1 MADTAP
7 TAPAAPLRVGSLFS
21 GYGGLDLAVEE
32 VFGAKT
38 IWFSEI
44 NEPVARH
51 WPDALNLG
59 DVTSIDW
66 SAVEPMDILCGGF
79 PCLNVK
85 PGSEALGQRTRMSHG
100 VSAGCRSGRDGSGQC
115 PCGLA
120 PRP

>member
-1 MADTAP
+1 MHDHTP
-7 TAPAAPLRVGSLFS
+7 SGERRLRVGSLLS
-21 GYGGLDLAVEE
+21 RYGGLDLAGEN
-32 VFGAKT
+32 VFDAKT
-38 IWFSEI
+38 IWFFVI